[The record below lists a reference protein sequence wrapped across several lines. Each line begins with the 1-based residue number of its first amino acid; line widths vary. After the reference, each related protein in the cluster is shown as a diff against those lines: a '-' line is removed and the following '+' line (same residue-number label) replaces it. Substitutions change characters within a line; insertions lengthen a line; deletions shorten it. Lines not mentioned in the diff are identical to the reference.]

1 MLGIIAHAFYAASNR
16 KASPMTRRTKILL
29 GVVVALPLIVVGA
42 AVAALFVVLPRMDL
56 ADRAA
61 TRLTAALG
69 RTVTI
74 ESVQVTPGMT
84 TTIALR
90 GLRLA
95 NIEGGSAPHMATLHS
110 MRAVLDIMPLLRGL
124 VVLRQVEGEG
134 FDLLLERT
142 ADRRR
147 NWRFSGDPAGPS
159 APFAPN
165 PPDRSGLPL
174 LLDLKLTRSQ
184 VVFRTSSGTP
194 LRTDLA
200 IVTLAASAADQPL
213 HLQVEGS
220 YQSVPVVLSGTLG
233 TPDQL
238 RDGTTPFP
246 YPLRATAHETVLTFE
261 GTSRDPLNFDRLD
274 GRLSLEARSPGAILT
289 MAGAG
294 AGPAVH
300 VALAGHFIH
309 QGDLWRLTEATGA
322 LAGEALAAP
331 LLELTEGA
339 NGRPDRV
346 ATHIDFTRLDLNRIL
361 GAPSSTPG
369 GDAADADIP
378 LTIAAA
384 PDPELRAEAT
394 AQHFRYAQLDATNVR
409 IVAEAKPGRIGI
421 EALALTAYGGRIEA
435 TGELV
440 PAPRGGRIT
449 AEAALNDAN
458 IDTLRRAFG
467 IRTLPVLGAVQ
478 ARTTVAA
485 EAATL
490 NEATQ
495 RAEIGAVVAMRGG
508 SIAREVI
515 EMASTDVRALFR
527 SARGQTPMTCLLAVV
542 SLRSGRGDAA
552 PLRIRAGTGTISGVA
567 TFDLNR
573 KTMDLV
579 IGSESATTSDFALD
593 IPVRVS
599 GAFADPDIAPA
610 RWSGEGRARLAAA
623 DRVAPLPAS
632 LQAFARQNPCF
643 RGG

>member
-1 MLGIIAHAFYAASNR
+1 
-16 KASPMTRRTKILL
+16 MTRRSKIIL
-29 GVVVALPLIVVGA
+29 GVVVALPLLAVGA
-42 AVAALFVVLPRMDL
+42 ALAAVFVVLPRMDL
-56 ADRAA
+56 AARAA
-61 TRLTAALG
+61 VRLTGALG
-69 RTVTI
+69 RGVTV
-74 ESVQVTPGMT
+74 ESVQVTPGLT
-84 TTIALR
+84 TTIEVR

-95 NIEGGSAPHMATLHS
+95 NIEGGSAPHMATLQS
-110 MRAVLDIMPLLRGL
+110 LRAVLDIMPLLRGL
-124 VVLRQVEGEG
+124 VVLRQVEAEG

-147 NWRFSGDPAGPS
+147 NWRLHGDPAGPS
-159 APFAPN
+159 TPFAPE

-174 LLDLKLTRSQ
+174 LLDLRLTRSQ
-184 VVFRTSSGTP
+184 VVFRTSSGAA
-194 LRTDLA
+194 LRSELST
-200 IVTLAASAADQPL
+200 VTLAAPAADQPL
-213 HLQVEGS
+213 SLRMEGA
-220 YQSVPVVLSGTLG
+220 YQSVPVTLSGTLG

-246 YPLRATAHETVLTFE
+246 YPLRVTAPETVLTFE

-274 GRLSLEARSPGAILT
+274 GRLAIEARSPGAILT

-294 AGPAVH
+294 PGPAVP
-300 VALAGHFIH
+300 VSLAGPFIH

-346 ATHIDFTRLDLNRIL
+346 ATRIDFTRLDLNRIF
-361 GAPSSTPG
+361 GPPSATPG
-369 GDAADADIP
+369 GDAGDADIP
-378 LTIAAA
+378 LSIADA

-394 AQHFRYAQLDATNVR
+394 AQRFRYAQLDATDVR
-409 IVAEAKPGRIGI
+409 FVAEAKPGRIAV

-435 TGELV
+435 SGELV

-449 AEAALNDAN
+449 AEASLNDAN

-467 IRTLPVLGAVQ
+467 IRTLPLLGPVQ
-478 ARTTVAA
+478 ARTAITA
-485 EAATL
+485 EGATL
-490 NEATQ
+490 NEATR

-515 EMASTDVRALFR
+515 EMASTDIRALFR
-527 SARGQTPMTCLLAVV
+527 TARGQTPMTCLLAVV
-542 SLRSGRGDAA
+542 SVRGGRGEAA
-552 PLRIRAGTGTISGVA
+552 PLRIRAATGTISGLA

-573 KTMDLV
+573 KRMDLV
-579 IGSESATTSDFALD
+579 IGSQSETTSDFALD

-599 GAFADPDIAPA
+599 GSFANPDIAPA
-610 RWSGEGRARLAAA
+610 RWSSDGRARLAAG
-623 DRVAPLPAS
+623 DRVAPLPPS

-643 RGG
+643 RAGGRR